1 MEAARKEEDGG
12 NRGDDKLPQVV
23 FDRIL
28 RRQMVYDALKR
39 GGGAEVPSWVQL
51 LTILLSFGTS
61 ALGIAYCSSSQPH
74 RCSNSPQPHRSGSS
88 PQPHRSGSSSPPQFL
103 FPQLLLLEQL
113 LRR

>member
-1 MEAARKEEDGG
+1 MEAAHEEDGDG
-12 NRGDDKLPQVV
+12 RGDDKLPQVV

-28 RRQMVYDALKR
+28 RRQVVYDALKH
-39 GGGAEVPSWVQL
+39 GGRAEVPSWVQL

-74 RCSNSPQPHRSGSS
+74 RCSSS
-88 PQPHRSGSSSPPQFL
+88 PQPHRSGSFSPPQFL

-113 LRR
+113 LRQ